1 MHDRPSHEWYMQ
13 QALLYARRAAQ
24 EGEVPIGAVVV
35 DETGAIIG
43 TGYNQVE
50 QKKTQIVHAEM
61 LALQE
66 AAMHKGD
73 WRLENCFLY
82 VTLEPCSMC
91 NGAVRLSR
99 LAGVVF
105 GTRSNL
111 FGCHLDRDS
120 FVPLYNKDTSFFKE
134 GVCEQECKDILKR
147 FFKERRELHERCK
160 RTKV

>member
-1 MHDRPSHEWYMQ
+1 MRERLSHEWYMK
-13 QALLYARRAAQ
+13 QALLYARQAAAQ
-24 EGEVPIGAVVV
+24 GEVPIGAIVV
-35 DETGAIIG
+35 DQQGQIIG

-50 QKKTQIVHAEM
+50 ARKTQTVHAEM

-66 AAMHKGD
+66 AAIHRGN

-120 FVPLYNKDTSFFKE
+120 FIPLYNNDTSFFKE
-134 GVCEQECKDILKR
+134 GVCEQECKDLLKQ
-147 FFKERRELHERCK
+147 FFKERRELHERDK
-160 RTKV
+160 RNKV